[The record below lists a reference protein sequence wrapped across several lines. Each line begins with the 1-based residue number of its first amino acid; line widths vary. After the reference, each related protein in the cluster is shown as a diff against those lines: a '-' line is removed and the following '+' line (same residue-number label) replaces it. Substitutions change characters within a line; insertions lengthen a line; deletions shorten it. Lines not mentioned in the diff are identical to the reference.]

1 MINISEARMNWI
13 KWNKIKSKIIIKNK
27 NKMRNNFNHMVIF
40 NGIKDLLLLLLLFV
54 LDNLF

>member
-1 MINISEARMNWI
+1 M
-13 KWNKIKSKIIIKNK
+13 KSKIIIKNK
-27 NKMRNNFNHMVIF
+27 NKRRNNMNHMVIF